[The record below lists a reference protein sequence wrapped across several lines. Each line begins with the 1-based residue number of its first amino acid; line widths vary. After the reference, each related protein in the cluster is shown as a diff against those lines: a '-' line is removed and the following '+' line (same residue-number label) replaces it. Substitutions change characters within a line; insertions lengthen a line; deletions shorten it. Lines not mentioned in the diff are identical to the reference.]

1 MKLTAILAAI
11 SLSSIV
17 VAAPVPTESRRG
29 MIPKPMDLI
38 EMMYPHSGIP
48 RLAGKLE
55 KELHIC
61 TYPMERKSLNGI
73 ANQRFNRIPQGD
85 DERSKEQGMSRSKC
99 GLTVYRLFF
108 GQPKGQK
115 KNI

>member
-17 VAAPVPTESRRG
+17 AAAPVPTESRRG
-29 MIPKPMDLI
+29 IIPKPMDLI

-48 RLAGKLE
+48 RLAGKVE

-61 TYPMERKSLNGI
+61 TYPMECKSLNGR
-73 ANQRFNRIPQGD
+73 AF
-85 DERSKEQGMSRSKC
+85 
-99 GLTVYRLFF
+99 
-108 GQPKGQK
+108 
-115 KNI
+115 

>member
-17 VAAPVPTESRRG
+17 AAAPVPTESRRG
-29 MIPKPMDLI
+29 IIPKPMDLI

-48 RLAGKLE
+48 RLAGKVE

-61 TYPMERKSLNGI
+61 TYPMECKGLNGR
-73 ANQRFNRIPQGD
+73 ANQLFDRIPQGY
-85 DERSKEQGMSRSKC
+85 DERGKEQGVPRPQC
-99 GLTVYRLFF
+99 GLTVCLLFF
-108 GQPKGQK
+108 D
-115 KNI
+115 